1 MKVTSTSNLG
11 VRTMGFFLLNFLNV
25 IYTGGLMGNYI
36 VVLPITVT
44 CVFHH
49 LFFSDTLP
57 ESIKV
62 ERRLLVLGASL
73 GRYSLYLLQFICGA
87 IYSNTPPRW

>member
-49 LFFSDTLP
+49 LFFFGH
-57 ESIKV
+57 V
-62 ERRLLVLGASL
+62 A
-73 GRYSLYLLQFICGA
+73 
-87 IYSNTPPRW
+87 